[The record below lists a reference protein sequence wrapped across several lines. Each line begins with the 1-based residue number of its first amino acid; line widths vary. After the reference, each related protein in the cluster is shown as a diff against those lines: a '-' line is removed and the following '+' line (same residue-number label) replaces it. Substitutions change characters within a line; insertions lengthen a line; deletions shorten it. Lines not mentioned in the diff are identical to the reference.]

1 MRPLL
6 GLVILIGGLL
16 IGVYIIADYLFPD
29 VFCKMLPKTSVE
41 PHPEQQYNSQV
52 LSDICSGAVRSHT

>member
-1 MRPLL
+1 MRPLF

-16 IGVYIIADYLFPD
+16 IGVYVMADYLVPD
-29 VFCKMLPKTSVE
+29 VFCKTLPKTSAE

-52 LSDICSGAVRSHT
+52 LSDICSAIARSHT

>member
-16 IGVYIIADYLFPD
+16 IGVFVMADYLFPD
-29 VFCKMLPKTSVE
+29 VICKMLPKTSVE
-41 PHPEQQYNSQV
+41 PNPEQQYNSQV
-52 LSDICSGAVRSHT
+52 LSDICSGAVKSHT